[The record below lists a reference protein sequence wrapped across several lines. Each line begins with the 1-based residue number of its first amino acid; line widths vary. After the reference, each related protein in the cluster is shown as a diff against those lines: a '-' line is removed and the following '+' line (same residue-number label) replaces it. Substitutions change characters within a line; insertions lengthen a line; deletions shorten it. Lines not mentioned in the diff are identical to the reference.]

1 MKPRLTQPRGQ
12 SPLLN
17 SEKKKYQFLYAVLG
31 LTAVT
36 GVAWG
41 VFLSDARGTAED
53 RKEIRTKDLKKALTR
68 AIKPAVQA
76 GTMALPTELTLKS
89 DRAGAS
95 VQGSDRVVVQ
105 YTIDSD
111 LQQTME
117 KLYRQYRPDYGAF
130 AAVDPDTGAVLAMVS
145 HSNDPKLRD
154 NLAIRATFPSAS
166 IFKVVTA
173 AAALSKT
180 SLEPHSVI
188 PFTGSNHTLYKSHV
202 LKPAEPSRWVRHMT
216 LSDAFARSV
225 NTIFGR
231 IGAHKLGAG
240 PLREFADRFGF
251 DQDLGADFPLG
262 VGRAEI
268 QNDAWEL
275 AEAASGYTKDNTM
288 SPVHGALI
296 AAAVVNGGRL
306 MEPHLIASAYLPDGT
321 PIYEATPTPVRQSID
336 AATAGELKE
345 LMRATITKG
354 TSRKS
359 FRGFAKGIFRS
370 TDVGGKTG
378 SLTGDNPK
386 GKVDW
391 FVGFAEHR
399 GRRIA
404 VAALTVNEKLWR
416 VKSSWL
422 ARRSME
428 TYIKSRL
435 EQASSR

>member
-1 MKPRLTQPRGQ
+1 MKTRLTQPRGQ
-12 SPLLN
+12 APLLN

-41 VFLSDARGTAED
+41 VFLSDARGTADE
-53 RKEIRTKDLKKALTR
+53 RKELRTRDLKKALTR
-68 AIKPAVQA
+68 AIKPSVQA
-76 GTMALPTELTLKS
+76 GTMALPTELTLKA
-89 DRAGAS
+89 DGAS
-95 VQGSDRVVVQ
+95 RSASSADRVVVQ

-145 HSNDPKLRD
+145 HSNDPSLKD

-180 SLEPHSVI
+180 SLEPDSVI
-188 PFTGSNHTLYKSHV
+188 PFTGANHTLYKSHV
-202 LKPAEPSRWVRHMT
+202 LKAADPSRWVRHMT
-216 LSDAFARSV
+216 FSEAFARSV

-240 PLREFADRFGF
+240 PMREFADRFGF
-251 DQDLGADFPLG
+251 DQDLGADFPLQ

-296 AAAVVNGGRL
+296 AAAVANGGRL

-321 PIYEATPTPVRQSID
+321 PVYEAKPTQVRQSID
-336 AATAGELKE
+336 ANTASELKE

-391 FVGFAEHR
+391 FVGYADHR

-404 VAALTVNEKLWR
+404 VAALTINEKLWR